1 MKLGAALK
9 INDTLRVKKFALNGH
24 VFKVKVPLGG
34 ELDFINK
41 KMYEISDEEIKPRLE
56 KMKKA
61 LEDVKADNIVVSE
74 DDIVV
79 DGKSIKETVTSVLYM
94 EKKIVE
100 YFRFLVPVEGNFND
114 LTYADIEAEFPLQI
128 QLEMLEGISEA
139 IQPGYKEAKKN

>member
-61 LEDVKADNIVVSE
+61 LEDVKADNIVVSD

>member
-94 EKKIVE
+94 EKMIVE

>member
-61 LEDVKADNIVVSE
+61 LEDVKADNIVVSD

-79 DGKSIKETVTSVLYM
+79 DGKSIKETVTSVLYI